1 MMMYRRLVLVAVLLS
16 VSAAPA
22 AAARDR
28 AVLIY
33 PRERSLF
40 GRIFYT
46 SHQRVLRTQIAARYD
61 TNVHEQVATREELF
75 AIDVDG
81 AKLLV
86 ISGHGD
92 PFSMYLAGRT
102 TRTLDGSDRARL
114 TAFFD
119 RLDPFATI
127 VLQSCET
134 GRGFAHLVKDAAG
147 PTRRVIAARGEIP
160 WDGLR
165 ITSLAPFDATIRC
178 RNGRHAWDC
187 TVRLQ

>member
-1 MMMYRRLVLVAVLLS
+1 MCRRLVLVAVLIYAT
-16 VSAAPA
+16 VASASGT
-22 AAARDR
+22 RDR

-40 GRIFYT
+40 RRIFYT
-46 SHQRVLRTQIAARYD
+46 SHQRALRTQIAARYA
-61 TNVHEQVATREELF
+61 TAVYEQVATDKALF

-92 PFSMYLAGRT
+92 PFSMYMAGRKN
-102 TRTLDGSDRARL
+102 RTLDASDRARL
-114 TAFFD
+114 AAFFE
-119 RLDPFATI
+119 RLDPAATI

-134 GRGFAHLVKDAAG
+134 GRGFAHLVKEAAG
-147 PTRRVIAARGEIP
+147 PARRVIAARGEIP
-160 WDGLR
+160 WNGLR
-165 ITSLAPFDATIRC
+165 ITSIAPFDATIRC
-178 RNGRHAWDC
+178 RDGRRAWDC